1 MSNASRKKQ
10 SGHSGKFNAFI
21 IPMIVILGILPLII
35 HLKIYDTNL
44 EDQAYFLEE
53 TYPDIFL
60 YYKSLI
66 FIIICTAMLI
76 LTIARAVVRTTQPR
90 IGVSSVGGD
99 RIICHHC
106 VQRH

>member
-60 YYKSLI
+60 YYD
-66 FIIICTAMLI
+66 
-76 LTIARAVVRTTQPR
+76 V
-90 IGVSSVGGD
+90 GVKTPLQRY
-99 RIICHHC
+99 RIIAH
-106 VQRH
+106 

>member
-66 FIIICTAMLI
+66 LYLYLLQHMRFFHSFLLYALSTVHSH
-76 LTIARAVVRTTQPR
+76 TPVFT
-90 IGVSSVGGD
+90 SSLNRYGYYSD
-99 RIICHHC
+99 TP
-106 VQRH
+106 

>member
-44 EDQAYFLEE
+44 EDQAYF
-53 TYPDIFL
+53 
-60 YYKSLI
+60 
-66 FIIICTAMLI
+66 
-76 LTIARAVVRTTQPR
+76 
-90 IGVSSVGGD
+90 
-99 RIICHHC
+99 
-106 VQRH
+106 